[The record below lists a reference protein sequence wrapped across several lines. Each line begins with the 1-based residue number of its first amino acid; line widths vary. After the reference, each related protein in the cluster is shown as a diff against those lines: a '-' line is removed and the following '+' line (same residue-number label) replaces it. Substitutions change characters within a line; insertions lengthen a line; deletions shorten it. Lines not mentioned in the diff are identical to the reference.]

1 MMILVWLTF
10 CIILPGLIHQ
20 ISSLKY
26 LNKYMV
32 DFLDANR
39 DQTYEIFDLPLD
51 TLNKNLLTEY
61 PNLKNTK
68 HALDSIV
75 NKRIVNR
82 SISALIN
89 LLNKNVI
96 NDIEESNEQKNKFIQ
111 SSFIL
116 NPVIL
121 FQNKLNHIAQTD
133 YYAYKRYRNRIQDLI
148 DKNKFNNI

>member
-1 MMILVWLTF
+1 M
-10 CIILPGLIHQ
+10 
-20 ISSLKY
+20 
-26 LNKYMV
+26 
-32 DFLDANR
+32 
-39 DQTYEIFDLPLD
+39 
-51 TLNKNLLTEY
+51 TEY

-75 NKRIVNR
+75 NERIVNR
-82 SISALIN
+82 SISALVN

-116 NPVIL
+116 NPVIF

-133 YYAYKRYRNRIQDLI
+133 YYAYKRYRNRIQELI
-148 DKNKFNNI
+148 DKKINLIIFDIWNGVIVDKNYYIKYIENLK